1 MTLWSLSNR
10 NLNLL
15 LFPAA
20 FLASPTPEMV
30 IFLMKIKD
38 SPTIN

>member
-1 MTLWSLSNR
+1 MILWSLSNR

-15 LFPAA
+15 LSPAA
-20 FLASPTPEMV
+20 LLASPTPEMV
-30 IFLMKIKD
+30 IPLMEAKD